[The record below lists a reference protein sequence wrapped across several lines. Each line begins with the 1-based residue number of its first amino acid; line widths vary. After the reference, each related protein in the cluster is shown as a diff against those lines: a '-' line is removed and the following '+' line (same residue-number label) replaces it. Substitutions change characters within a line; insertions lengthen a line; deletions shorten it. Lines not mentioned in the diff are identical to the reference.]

1 MATFGPQAKA
11 QQQSERPADK
21 LRHTVVMMQ
30 DISCN
35 CKMSQTCSDVHL
47 KLGLQHR
54 TTLWPE
60 WKLAW
65 NSGTRGLELNMET
78 STTQLLHIFFC
89 YAQTSQKKV
98 AHKRHRH
105 LILNTCSPMTVNQGK
120 HQKGT
125 EQNQVHIPPP
135 PKGIPVT
142 VTITLSH
149 KFTLTL
155 SHKLSVIYISKLL
168 F

>member
-1 MATFGPQAKA
+1 MA
-11 QQQSERPADK
+11 R
-21 LRHTVVMMQ
+21 M
-30 DISCN
+30 N
-35 CKMSQTCSDVHL
+35 
-47 KLGLQHR
+47 
-54 TTLWPE
+54 
-60 WKLAW
+60 AW
-65 NSGTRGLELNMET
+65 NSGTRGLELSMET

-98 AHKRHRH
+98 AHKRHRY

-135 PKGIPVT
+135 LEGIPVT

-149 KFTLTL
+149 KFTFTL
-155 SHKLSVIYISKLL
+155 SHKLSVIYISKLIL
-168 F
+168 EWESDNPGEMILKQKDTHADFVPA